1 MPLSVCNSIRTHES
15 GLGLATL
22 KGVKRC
28 EAATLGK
35 DSNWK
40 CLSYPSFICLDTW
53 IFHFYTHTH
62 RQADRTYF
70 INYLSQLIALCV
82 RVCPVQGTG
91 YRDEKIP
98 YELSAPAGETFPDT
112 FATHFQQFL

>member
-1 MPLSVCNSIRTHES
+1 MDFSFLY
-15 GLGLATL
+15 TL
-22 KGVKRC
+22 
-28 EAATLGK
+28 T
-35 DSNWK
+35 
-40 CLSYPSFICLDTW
+40 
-53 IFHFYTHTH
+53 
-62 RQADRTYF
+62 DRTYF